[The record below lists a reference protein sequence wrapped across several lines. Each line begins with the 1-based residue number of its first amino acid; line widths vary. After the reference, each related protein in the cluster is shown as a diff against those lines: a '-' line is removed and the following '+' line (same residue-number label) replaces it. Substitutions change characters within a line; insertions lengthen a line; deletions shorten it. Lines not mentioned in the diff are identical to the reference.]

1 MNIEKYIYNLTPLR
15 KGITGL
21 WNVSGDFGVL
31 DTIDSYTVSEN
42 GNVRTY
48 TYETPVC
55 RISAQF
61 TQFPNGAALRQDRF
75 ENLSDKPLL
84 LHSFFSR
91 FFLEGNR
98 YQVYTQY
105 NGCHHESS
113 GQWQEL
119 VTQVTAAG
127 LGIRSCEGATPMM
140 ALENIHNGK
149 ITAFHMLPN
158 CQWQMNVKKRPHTA
172 KNEVVLVETGIEN
185 NGLRLSVAPG
195 EVLDMPPV
203 IFHQSENRN
212 DLDAW
217 KLHEVYNTLY
227 PRRQMP
233 VMYNTWLYHFDSID
247 VDAILRQV
255 DAAAEMGIEMFM
267 VDAGWFGVGGHW
279 SDAVGDWTEN
289 LTGGFRGR
297 LLEVSQRIRDKGM
310 IFGLWFEPERA
321 GINARILNE
330 HPEFYLDGV
339 FFDFANPA
347 AREYMLSTL
356 RPVID
361 HYHIGFIK
369 FDFNA
374 STPHDPSGCSFY
386 RYMQGHKEF
395 VDTVRREY
403 PHMYIT
409 GCASGGMRMDLQQ
422 GTLFDS
428 FWLSDNQGP
437 YEGLT
442 IVKNTLKR
450 MPTGLI
456 ERWNVQKYCD
466 GFPLVRSDEWQGFMI
481 SCNNSTFD
489 FVLNV
494 KDEYNL
500 AFLTGGP
507 LGFSGDIAGYPE
519 EYKEKFK
526 AFIAQYKLDRQF
538 YLTANAHILIDTE
551 DIIAIEY
558 ADSDFDRCVVQFFT
572 KLPYTNLLTVY
583 PVVDTTAAYQVE
595 DRVVSGKEL
604 AEDGIFMEK
613 FSYNDCRTV
622 EMKKVK

>member
-1 MNIEKYIYNLTPLR
+1 MNIEKYIYTLAPVR

-31 DTIDSYTVSEN
+31 DTVCDPAVCREDNKT
-42 GNVRTY
+42 TY
-48 TYETPVC
+48 THETPQYRVK
-55 RISAQF
+55 AVF
-61 TQFPNGAALRQDRF
+61 THFPNGAVLRQDSF
-75 ENLSDKPLL
+75 ENLTDRELL

-127 LGIRSCEGATPMM
+127 LGIRSCEGATPVM
-140 ALENIHNGK
+140 ALENQHHGK
-149 ITAFHMLPN
+149 LTVFQMLPN

-185 NGLRLSVAPG
+185 NGLRLPVAPG
-195 EVLDMPPV
+195 EILQMPAV
-203 IFHQSENRN
+203 IFYQAENRN

-217 KLHEVYNTLY
+217 KLHQVYNTLY

-233 VMYNTWLYHFDSID
+233 IMYNTWLYHFDCID
-247 VDAILRQV
+247 VEAILRQV
-255 DAAAEMGIEMFM
+255 DAAADMGIEMFM

-297 LLEVSQRIRDKGM
+297 LLEVSQRIREKGM

-321 GINARILNE
+321 GINAHILNE
-330 HPEFYLDGV
+330 HPEFYLDGL

-347 AREYMLSTL
+347 ARAYMLSTL

-374 STPHDPSGCSFY
+374 STPHDPSGCGFY

-395 VDTVRREY
+395 IDTLRREY
-403 PHMYIT
+403 PEMYIT

-450 MPTGLI
+450 MPTSLI

-466 GFPLVRSDEWQGFMI
+466 GFPKVRSDKWQGFML
-481 SCNNSTFD
+481 SCNNSAFD

-500 AFLTGGP
+500 AFLSGGP
-507 LGFSGDIAGYPE
+507 LGFSGDIAAYPQ
-519 EYKEKFK
+519 EYKEKFRD
-526 AFIAQYKLDRQF
+526 FIAGYKQDREF
-538 YLTANAHILIDTE
+538 FITAEARILIDTE

-558 ADSDFDRCVVQFFT
+558 SDASFDRCIIHFFT

-583 PVVDTTAAYQVE
+583 PVVDKTASYQLDE
-595 DRVVSGKEL
+595 QLLTGAQL
-604 AEDGIFMEK
+604 AQEGIFLEK
-613 FSYNDCRTV
+613 FLCNDCRTI
-622 EMKKVK
+622 ELRKV